1 MTQLVALPASEPTAP
16 APLDDALSRVL
27 RAVRI
32 VADDAWEIAGR
43 TVQAGR
49 STQPAWA
56 GHVPH
61 PEPRVEQLRQD
72 LYQHAYVAPI
82 DGALAE
88 PEPDPEAVDGAAV
101 TAMATALSAANATRE
116 RWDAGWM
123 IRTVMPDGAV
133 AAQKGDRVRL
143 LMPGEFHMPGA
154 RGAMPMPEAPILA
167 RVERESW
174 TMQPGYYFA
183 FGEELG
189 DSEDEHCTVR
199 VYWNVRSEGAAALVG
214 AITSSLNRFE
224 IPFRFKCP
232 VHPPAFRRIDAA
244 VLYLA
249 RRHYE
254 IASELLAGVYGRL
267 ADRLDPDVP
276 LFTKRLAPGLALA
289 EDPGGGESFGT
300 HRCRI
305 LAEALWEAHREGEQ
319 DDVRRLARVRAAFS
333 RHGID
338 PDRPYLGPRSRDVYG
353 FPGLD
358 EGAR

>member
-1 MTQLVALPASEPTAP
+1 M
-16 APLDDALSRVL
+16 DDALSPVL

-32 VADDAWEIAGR
+32 LADDAYEIAGR
-43 TVQAGR
+43 RVQVGR
-49 STQPAWA
+49 TSPPAWA

-72 LYQHAYVAPI
+72 LYQHAYVARI
-82 DGALAE
+82 DGALVE
-88 PEPDPEAVDGAAV
+88 PGPEPEAVDEAAAS
-101 TAMATALSAANATRE
+101 AMATALSAANATRE
-116 RWDAGWM
+116 RWDAGWV

-154 RGAMPMPEAPILA
+154 RGAMPMPEVPILA

-189 DSEDEHCTVR
+189 DSEEEHGAVR
-199 VYWNVRSEGAAALVG
+199 VYWNVRSEGATALLG
-214 AITSSLNRFE
+214 AITSSLNRFQ

-254 IASELLAGVYGRL
+254 IASELLAGVHSRL
-267 ADRLDPDVP
+267 ADRLDTDVP
-276 LFTKRLAPGLALA
+276 LFTKRLAHGLALA

-305 LAEALWEAHREGEQ
+305 LAEAIWEAHREGEQ
-319 DDVRRLARVRAAFS
+319 DDARRLARVRAAFA
-333 RHGID
+333 RYGID
-338 PDRPYLGPRSRDVYG
+338 PDRPYLGPRSQDVYG

-358 EGAR
+358 GGAR